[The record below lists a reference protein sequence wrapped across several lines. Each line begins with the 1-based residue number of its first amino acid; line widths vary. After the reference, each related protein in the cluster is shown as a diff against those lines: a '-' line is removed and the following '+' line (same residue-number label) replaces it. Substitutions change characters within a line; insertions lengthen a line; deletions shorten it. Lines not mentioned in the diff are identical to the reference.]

1 MPSDHPKPSHSEPR
15 VTLALRA
22 REAAQ
27 AIGISPRLLA
37 LLVAEKRIPYARINS
52 VIVFP
57 VADLA
62 RWLSEQASRESG
74 Q

>member
-1 MPSDHPKPSHSEPR
+1 MAGDASPLPDGGKPL
-15 VTLALRA
+15 VLALRA
-22 REAAQ
+22 REAAR

-37 LLVAEKRIPYARINS
+37 TLVAEKRIPYARINS

-57 VADLA
+57 VAHLA
-62 RWLSEQASRESG
+62 RWLSEQASGESG